1 MTSTDLQLQFIQP
14 YLRVLGLSTGARV
27 LGLSIKTSVLCL
39 GTGAG
44 VLGLGI
50 RTPVLGMSS
59 VAGVLRLGIRTP
71 VLGLGTGAGYS
82 DLITFIRK
90 DYNAKIVN
98 NDTQE
103 DISYLITEVSAE
115 GDRIVIV
122 NICARD
128 GKLKGEHFNY
138 TQKIPHIRNGLQLKK
153 FQQGKTSIDTSQLPA
168 SIYNINDQSECTH
181 TTNDRKWAQID
192 YIISHTNITHKL
204 MNMSYEY
211 ELISDL
217 TKAYQ

>member
-1 MTSTDLQLQFIQP
+1 M
-14 YLRVLGLSTGARV
+14 ARV
-27 LGLSIKTSVLCL
+27 QELEYSDWVQELQYLAWVQE
-39 GTGAG
+39 
-44 VLGLGI
+44 
-50 RTPVLGMSS
+50 
-59 VAGVLRLGIRTP
+59 
-71 VLGLGTGAGYS
+71 LGTGAGYS

-122 NICARD
+122 NIYARD

-168 SIYNINDQSECTH
+168 LIHNINDQSECTH

-211 ELISDL
+211 ELISDHQGL
-217 TKAYQ
+217 SVMAPKLFQEIQTLSKVKYVTDWKTYNPWNY